1 MSRKPEPGR
10 KAELIPQILDFLLDK
25 PLSSLTFR
33 TLASALG
40 VSTFTLVYQFGTRA
54 ELISDIVSAITSRQS
69 DMLARQGPGPET
81 LDEYYENLRTSWRW
95 TLSPRNRQL
104 QRLEFEASM
113 LEVLEPDDH
122 NYIRTVYATWVS
134 VGRVSLEAFGLSPE
148 DAALESRIMV
158 DAFYGLQYDLIVN
171 GDEEE
176 ATASF
181 MRLIEHHR
189 RAVEALA
196 TRRVLPASTSV

>member
-10 KAELIPQILDFLLDK
+10 KEELLQQILNFLLDK

-33 TLASALG
+33 TVASALD

-54 ELISDIVSAITSRQS
+54 ELVNDVVSAISSRQS
-69 DMLARQGPGPET
+69 EMLERQGPGPET
-81 LDEYYENLRTSWRW
+81 LDEYYENLRASWRW

-104 QRLEFEASM
+104 QRLEFEASL
-113 LEVLEPDDH
+113 LEVLEPDEP
-122 NYIRTVYATWVS
+122 NVTRSLFATWLR
-134 VGRVSLEAFGLSPE
+134 VGRNSLEAFGLSPE

-158 DAFYGLQYDLIVN
+158 DAFYGLQYDLIIN
-171 GDEEE
+171 GDEES

-189 RAVEALA
+189 KAVEALA
-196 TRRVLPASTSV
+196 TRRVLPA